1 MQYIFL
7 SDGYK
12 GGNTTFI
19 EQNIQ
24 YILHNKKKV
33 LLIDKDPKQTFKK
46 LKENKYL
53 SILKL
58 DIFRESRKV
67 KKILKNVKTKNFFFF
82 FTNFKILIYYFLFFH
97 KCKNKKIKLAMAL
110 HSGIFKYN
118 LKTLLGLISFFYI
131 IFEIGLFSLWI
142 ELLKKMVCKTISLDE
157 DD

>member
-67 KKILKNVKTKNFFFF
+67 KKILKNEKTKNFFFF

-118 LKTLLGLISFFYI
+118 LKTLLGLFLFFYI

-142 ELLKKMVCKTISLDE
+142 ELLKKWWVKLFPG
-157 DD
+157 

>member
-46 LKENKYL
+46 LK
-53 SILKL
+53 
-58 DIFRESRKV
+58 RE
-67 KKILKNVKTKNFFFF
+67 
-82 FTNFKILIYYFLFFH
+82 
-97 KCKNKKIKLAMAL
+97 
-110 HSGIFKYN
+110 
-118 LKTLLGLISFFYI
+118 
-131 IFEIGLFSLWI
+131 
-142 ELLKKMVCKTISLDE
+142 
-157 DD
+157 